1 MGDRMEDPAM
11 ADPSKVDVD
20 FEGRVAIV
28 TGAGGGLGRSH
39 ALLLAERGA
48 RVVVNDVGG
57 TRDGTG
63 ASASPAD
70 AVVKEILDRGGE
82 AVASYDSVATAEGG
96 QAIVRTAL
104 DAFGTVDAV
113 VNNAGILR
121 DKSVANMAPEDFEAV
136 VDVHLLGAFHVSQPA
151 FRVMKE
157 KGFGR
162 FVHTSSGS
170 GLFGN
175 FGQAN
180 YAAAKAGIVGLSHVL
195 SIEGARYGITS
206 NAIAPAAR
214 TRLTEGLI
222 GDIAEVLTPE
232 LVSPLVA
239 YLASPACTVSH
250 EVFSVGGG
258 RVARVFT
265 GLTPGWFAGKGAT
278 MTPEDVAAH
287 LDRILATDG
296 FVVPQGFADE
306 MALLVKELGS

>member
-1 MGDRMEDPAM
+1 MTNVEGMMGD
-11 ADPSKVDVD
+11 VV
-20 FEGRVAIV
+20 FHGRVAIV
-28 TGAGGGLGRSH
+28 TGAGGGLGRAH

-48 RVVVNDVGG
+48 RVVVNDLGG
-57 TRDGTG
+57 TSDGTG
-63 ASASPAD
+63 ASGSPAD
-70 AVVKEILDRGGE
+70 AVVKEILDAGGE
-82 AVASYDSVATAEGG
+82 AVASYDSVATPEGG
-96 QAIVRTAL
+96 RAIVQTAL

-121 DKSVANMAPEDFEAV
+121 DKSVANMAPEDFRAV

-151 FRVMKE
+151 FKVMKE

-195 SIEGARYGITS
+195 AIEGARANITS
-206 NAIAPAAR
+206 NAIAPAAK
-214 TRLTEGLI
+214 TRLTEGLV
-222 GDIAEVLTPE
+222 GDIAEALRPE
-232 LVSPLVA
+232 VVAPLVA
-239 YLASPACTVSH
+239 YLASPACSVTH

-265 GLTPGWFAGKGAT
+265 GLTHGWFAGKGAS
-278 MTPEDVAAH
+278 MSPEDVEAH
-287 LDRILATDG
+287 LEEIMASDEFIIPA
-296 FVVPQGFADE
+296 GFADE
-306 MALLVKELGS
+306 MALLVKALSA